1 MQHCPSHEWLQSGR
15 TCGSVRGS
23 SAWPT
28 ATDHPAA
35 ALPSA
40 AVPVTPSHSWPPSHH
55 APALPCTCAPLQA
68 AKTYLERH
76 YETFASASV
85 DELVRHGLKALANTL
100 QDAELSSK
108 NCSVAI
114 VGKGLSFTL
123 LEDDAVAPYVDALK
137 EEEGAAAPEAVME
150 EAAAPA
156 ADAPDEAAAGAGD
169 AAAGE
174 GEGGDAPAPMET

>member
-1 MQHCPSHEWLQSGR
+1 M
-15 TCGSVRGS
+15 
-23 SAWPT
+23 
-28 ATDHPAA
+28 
-35 ALPSA
+35 
-40 AVPVTPSHSWPPSHH
+40 
-55 APALPCTCAPLQA
+55 QA

-76 YETFASASV
+76 YESFASASV

-114 VGKGLSFTL
+114 VGKGLAFTL

-150 EAAAPA
+150 EAVAPA